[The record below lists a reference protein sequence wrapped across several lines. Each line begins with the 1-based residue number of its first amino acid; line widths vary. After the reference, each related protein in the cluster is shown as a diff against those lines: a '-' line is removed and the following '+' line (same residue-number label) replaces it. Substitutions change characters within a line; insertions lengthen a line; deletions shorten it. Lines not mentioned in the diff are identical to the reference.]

1 MSHSNS
7 RSMNSTGP
15 PPAIGRQGSL
25 GTASAATM
33 KVEQGASDNNN
44 VLATAMEVCTGLSD
58 VGRALPFVAPV
69 FILLKIIIDIEQ
81 RAQEVD
87 AKCNDL
93 IERITFMLSHLPV
106 LKKMVDEE
114 KDGSGRPSFSLQA
127 IKQVVERMNEAVKN
141 AAALIAAYRKQSPI
155 ARRLSISN
163 REKFTTCADALN
175 TCCSD
180 LLMSLQIRQSQ
191 QLDMLTTRAVP
202 VDDDDWAAKTF
213 VEAHGGDFEAVQ
225 YDRELVK
232 EFAEERNMT
241 MDDSVMGQLED
252 GAVNEA
258 VDLVSVRLEKIV
270 KDNVS
275 TAIVDGLKELAAQ
288 LTTVEHEQSLVCVQC
303 ESSFTQ
309 SSNHDKACSF
319 HKAEYDSWSKSYPCC
334 GTPHPCQ
341 YSFHR
346 EKHHCDYP
354 YGTFFPRARNINNYV
369 DTQEEWAAIS
379 DTSLDEDEKVEKAS
393 VGKLLRW
400 VSRGERLQEPTILIS
415 VGRIWWK
422 EKYYFN
428 TFTLPDL
435 QNISKSVRHSRR
447 TLIYRTD
454 PSETA
459 ESYASAEWL
468 LSVSGKITGV
478 RLTAKTVTSSVPFV
492 RVCPIDLAT
501 GEKSGEVL
509 AISDGGMRSYV
520 PASPYVLPATVHI
533 GPELS
538 DEPVRPVR
546 KDFKTRTSSPAFRV
560 ILKGVADPPLA
571 ANPKIASQRVDYFG
585 GSISVF
591 NNNAPG
597 SNFPVTI
604 ADAKAQYRFVGD
616 KDYKDA
622 VNSKGESLIEIL
634 DYARFPMTIDPR
646 QSSIIQFEVG
656 VPRTEEDVK
665 KDIRWWNRAV
675 CARHRPVRIKLIL
688 EDIEGEE
695 ASLVLEYVFRPFPFT
710 RIKEEDLAAF
720 WFDEPDMISRRMV
733 RVEKAWS
740 EENVLRID
748 GSDLSVKQLEKLVY
762 QALKT
767 GKTELDME
775 IGKENGNGEWEW
787 KAWALID
794 ISCRRVYAF
803 KILLQEGKLVPDDK
817 KRFGCLGYVLCPE
830 YGQVAQGKSRSICY
844 ATELVKFPPP
854 GGLQPYVDPQYPTD
868 DKVDDLKPPVPP
880 KPTRTLSM
888 NGANNDQMA
897 GSSSGQTQLPA
908 ELNHRL
914 ASIDSNLAR
923 IADALEKLVGVLGR

>member
-1 MSHSNS
+1 
-7 RSMNSTGP
+7 MN
-15 PPAIGRQGSL
+15 
-25 GTASAATM
+25 
-33 KVEQGASDNNN
+33 VEQGASNGNNN
-44 VLATAMEVCTGLSD
+44 VLATAIEVCTGLSD

-69 FILLKIIIDIEQ
+69 FILLKIIIYIEQ
-81 RAQEVD
+81 REQEVD

-106 LKKMVDEE
+106 LKKM
-114 KDGSGRPSFSLQA
+114 
-127 IKQVVERMNEAVKN
+127 N

-232 EFAEERNMT
+232 EFAEERNMA
-241 MDDSVMGQLED
+241 MDDSVMRQLED
-252 GAVNEA
+252 GALNEA

-270 KDNVS
+270 KGNVS
-275 TAIVDGLKELAAQ
+275 TEIVDGLKELAAQ
-288 LTTVEHEQSLVCVQC
+288 LTTVEHEQSLVCVHC
-303 ESSFTQ
+303 
-309 SSNHDKACSF
+309 D
-319 HKAEYDSWSKSYPCC
+319 YPCC
-334 GTPHPCQ
+334 GTHHPSS
-341 YSFHR
+341 YSSHL

-369 DTQEEWAAIS
+369 GTQEKWAATS

-400 VSRGERLQEPTILIS
+400 VQEPTILIS
-415 VGRIWWK
+415 VGTTWWK
-422 EKYYFN
+422 GRYYFN
-428 TFTLPDL
+428 TFNLPDL

-459 ESYASAEWL
+459 DSYASAEWL
-468 LSVSGKITGV
+468 LSVSGKTTGV

-492 RVCPIDLAT
+492 RMCPIDLAT

-509 AISDGGMRSYV
+509 AISDGGMRSYI
-520 PASPYVLPATVHI
+520 PASPYVLPATVRV

-546 KDFKTRTSSPAFRV
+546 KDFKTRTSSPDFRV
-560 ILKGVADPPLA
+560 ILKGPTRRLFRRLNLGV
-571 ANPKIASQRVDYFG
+571 
-585 GSISVF
+585 

-597 SNFPVTI
+597 SNLPVTI
-604 ADAKAQYRFVGD
+604 ADAKAQYRFVGG
-616 KDYKDA
+616 KNYKDA
-622 VNSKGESLIEIL
+622 INSKGESLLEVL

-646 QSSIIQFEVG
+646 KSSNIQFEVG
-656 VPRTEEDVK
+656 VPKTEEDVK
-665 KDIRWWNRAV
+665 KDIRWWDRAV

-695 ASLVLEYVFRPFPFT
+695 ASHVLEYVFRPFPFT
-710 RIKEEDLAAF
+710 RIEEKDLAAF

-733 RVEKAWS
+733 RVEKASRWS
-740 EENVLRID
+740 EKNVLRID
-748 GSDLSVKQLEKLVY
+748 GSDLSVKQLEKIVY

-775 IGKENGNGEWEW
+775 IGKEKGNGEWEW

-803 KILLQEGKLVPDDK
+803 KILLQEGKLVPET
-817 KRFGCLGYVLCPE
+817 RR
-830 YGQVAQGKSRSICY
+830 VAQGKSRSICY
-844 ATELVKFPPP
+844 ATELVKFPPL
-854 GGLQPYVDPQYPTD
+854 GGLQPYIDPQYPTD

-880 KPTRTLSM
+880 KPTRTLST
-888 NGANNDQMA
+888 NGANHDQM
-897 GSSSGQTQLPA
+897 PA

-914 ASIDSNLAR
+914 ASIDSNLGR
-923 IADALEKLVGVLGR
+923 IADALEKLVGDNPSSDSERTNVKRLSAGY